1 LKWEEVIN
9 IDTGTAI
16 AFIAEGSPV
25 RNELRIV
32 VQNQQIVMAQTAF
45 GEFTVIV
52 QRIGGLLEQ
61 ARARRFLMRLQC
73 IADNPSPR
81 ALNLKQT
88 RSLGANDIIILG
100 TGDNLDIMTITADAK
115 AIRAASAQGVDF
127 KVYVHPPYSLTGE

>member
-1 LKWEEVIN
+1 M
-9 IDTGTAI
+9 T
-16 AFIAEGSPV
+16 
-25 RNELRIV
+25 
-32 VQNQQIVMAQTAF
+32 QTAF

-73 IADNPSPR
+73 IPDNPSPR

-88 RSLGANDIIILG
+88 RNLGTNDIIILG
-100 TGDNLDIMTITADAK
+100 TGDNLDIMTTTADAK

-127 KVYVHPPYSLTGE
+127 KVYVHSPYPLTGE